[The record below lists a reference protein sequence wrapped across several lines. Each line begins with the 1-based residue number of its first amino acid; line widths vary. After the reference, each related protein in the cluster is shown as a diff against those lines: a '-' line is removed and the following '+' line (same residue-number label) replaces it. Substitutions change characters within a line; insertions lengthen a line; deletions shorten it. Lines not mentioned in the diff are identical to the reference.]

1 MSISPY
7 WNSLFKLTNNN
18 VYCSGKLIV
27 GKKYYNMIFSM
38 SLITVPSIAFIV
50 LCFISLSHIA
60 SAILVSLGVTIT
72 FFTNYFLIKSGT
84 MDPGILEKDRYIRD
98 RETIRKKNKF
108 TLQVKG
114 HLLGVHK
121 CVSCYILRP
130 PRTSHCS
137 ECDNCVERFDHHCVW
152 IGTCVGKRNHKFF
165 YYFLFGIMTSAFL
178 QTIVN
183 FIIIGFEFNSNLR
196 NNGQGSV
203 GPVVGVAAAIIF
215 FEICFVI
222 FFLGKLF
229 WQQSTLLAKNETF
242 YEDYKG
248 KFKRYPVNP
257 FDRQSIFS
265 NFGSILCK
273 RVPKSSLFLFNQE
286 NKTKDDEINV
296 EFDNLNLNLPKENNK
311 VTGRSNSNNS
321 VLIFENKVEQQVQLE
336 KH

>member
-18 VYCSGKLIV
+18 VYCGGKLIV
-27 GKKYYNMIFSM
+27 GKKYYNMIFSTA
-38 SLITVPSIAFIV
+38 LITVPSIAFIV
-50 LCFISLSHIA
+50 LCVTSLSHTASSILIA
-60 SAILVSLGVTIT
+60 FDVVIT

-98 RETIRKKNKF
+98 RETIRKKEKF
-108 TLQVKG
+108 TLQIKG
-114 HLLGVHK
+114 HLLGMNK
-121 CVSCYILRP
+121 CISCYLLRP

-152 IGTCVGKRNHKFF
+152 IGTCVGKRNQKFF
-165 YYFLFGIMTSAFL
+165 YYFLFGIMTAAVF

-183 FIIIGFEFNSNLR
+183 LVIIGFEFNSNLR

-203 GPVVGVAAAIIF
+203 GVIVGVAVAVIF
-215 FEICFVI
+215 FEFCFII

-229 WQQSTLLAKNETF
+229 WQQTTLLAKNQTF

-248 KFKRYPVNP
+248 KYRKYPVNP

-265 NFGSILCK
+265 NFKSILCK
-273 RVPKSSLFLFNQE
+273 KVPKSSLFLFNQE
-286 NKTKDDEINV
+286 NKTKDEEINV
-296 EFDNLNLNLPKENNK
+296 EFENLNLNLPKEQK
-311 VTGRSNSNNS
+311 VTGRSNNS
-321 VLIFENKVEQQVQLE
+321 VVVIENNIEQQVKLE